1 MKMRDGLQNGQ
12 KISSSESKQ
21 TLTRARAR
29 TQSKLIDTAMGM
41 LEQGWFPSI
50 TELATAAG
58 VSRATAYRYFPTQGE
73 LVSSIVDESLG
84 PIQRWSPK
92 EDTVGERISALLEF
106 AYPQMEKHEG
116 ALRAA
121 LQVSLQQWA
130 DLRAQR
136 LDKENKALF
145 VRGNRKRLVELAA
158 EPLNG
163 KISNDELARMK
174 HAFSLIY
181 GSEVFLVFKD
191 IWNLD
196 SEQIQNIVQ
205 WMGKAIVRQVEED
218 AGLIN

>member
-1 MKMRDGLQNGQ
+1 MRNDLQNGQ
-12 KISSSESKQ
+12 KVASNEQ
-21 TLTRARAR
+21 QPVLTRARAR
-29 TQSKLIDTAMGM
+29 TLNKLISTAMDM

-50 TELATAAG
+50 TELANAAG
-58 VSRATAYRYFPTQGE
+58 VSRATAYRYFPTQSV

-84 PIQRWSPK
+84 PIQEWAPQ
-92 EDTVGERISALLEF
+92 ENTVGERISALLEF
-106 AYPQMEKHEG
+106 AYPQLEKHEG

-130 DLRAQR
+130 DLRSQK
-136 LDKENKALF
+136 LDKEKDQSTLF

-158 EPLNG
+158 EPMKDKVASDDL
-163 KISNDELARMK
+163 ERMK

-196 SEQIQNIVQ
+196 SDQIQDVVQ

-218 AGLIN
+218 AGIKN

>member
-1 MKMRDGLQNGQ
+1 MRDGLQNGQ

-58 VSRATAYRYFPTQGE
+58 VSRATAYRYFPTQSE

>member
-1 MKMRDGLQNGQ
+1 MRDGLQNGQ

-145 VRGNRKRLVELAA
+145 VRGDRKRLVELAA

>member
-1 MKMRDGLQNGQ
+1 MRDGLQNGQ

>member
-1 MKMRDGLQNGQ
+1 MRDDLQNGQ
-12 KISSSESKQ
+12 KISLMESRQ

-29 TQSKLIDTAMGM
+29 TQNKLIGTAMSM

-50 TELATAAG
+50 TELATEAG
-58 VSRATAYRYFPTQGE
+58 VSRATAYRYFPTQSV

-84 PIQRWSPK
+84 PIQDWSPK
-92 EDTVGERISALLEF
+92 EETVGERISALLEF

-130 DLRAQR
+130 ALRAQK
-136 LDKENKALF
+136 LDKENNQLF
-145 VRGNRKRLVELAA
+145 VRGNRKRLVELAS
-158 EPLNG
+158 EPLKG
-163 KISNDELARMK
+163 KISTEELVRMK

-196 SEQIQNIVQ
+196 LGQIQNIVQ

-218 AGLIN
+218 AGLLN

>member
-1 MKMRDGLQNGQ
+1 MRDGLQNGQ

-145 VRGNRKRLVELAA
+145 GRGNRK
-158 EPLNG
+158 P
-163 KISNDELARMK
+163 
-174 HAFSLIY
+174 
-181 GSEVFLVFKD
+181 
-191 IWNLD
+191 
-196 SEQIQNIVQ
+196 
-205 WMGKAIVRQVEED
+205 
-218 AGLIN
+218 

>member
-1 MKMRDGLQNGQ
+1 MRDGLQNGQ
-12 KISSSESKQ
+12 IISSSESKQ

-29 TQSKLIDTAMGM
+29 TQNKLIDTAMGM

-58 VSRATAYRYFPTQGE
+58 VSRATAYRYFPTQSE

-130 DLRAQR
+130 DLRAQK

-158 EPLNG
+158 EPLKG
-163 KISNDELARMK
+163 KISNEELARMK

-196 SEQIQNIVQ
+196 SDQIQNIVQ

>member
-1 MKMRDGLQNGQ
+1 MRDGLQNGQ

-205 WMGKAIVRQVEED
+205 WMGKAIVRQVEEH